1 MSNYEKG
8 KRSQEEIISS
18 CRQIF
23 NEHGIQ
29 ITLTTL
35 AELMNTTLG
44 RLTHHFRNKD
54 LLFIAIAQDYENKL
68 KELRQNRPSGSLL
81 TLDTFI
87 KASSQVM
94 DLQYEYRCVIRYAVA
109 SLQHQKEMKSHI
121 LETYSNSR
129 TVINNTIKAYIDSG
143 SLQPKLLQNDI
154 FEVFLFQL
162 TNLFTNWVVN
172 LELYDINRSYH
183 EMKPIYMKGI
193 ISIFL
198 PYLTQKGIDE
208 LNQNGLFGSSVQ
220 YSNRF

>member
-1 MSNYEKG
+1 MASYTKG
-8 KRSQEEIISS
+8 KKSREEIISNA
-18 CRQIF
+18 RQIF
-23 NEHGIQ
+23 NDHGIQ
-29 ITLTTL
+29 LTLAKL
-35 AELMNTTLG
+35 AELLETSLG
-44 RLTHHFRNKD
+44 RLTHHFKNKD

-68 KELRQNRPSGSLL
+68 KELRQNRPSGSVL

-94 DLQYEYRCVIRYAVA
+94 DLQYEYRCVMRYTVA

-172 LELYDINRSYH
+172 LELYDNDRTYD
-183 EMKPIYMKGI
+183 EMKPIYLKGI

-198 PYLTQKGIDE
+198 PYLTQKGTDE
-208 LNQNGLFGSSVQ
+208 INQNPLFRS
-220 YSNRF
+220 